1 MDDAF
6 VVGGKSFNDCR
17 LRCETS
23 TCSPSWVLSGR
34 CYDVQN
40 GEDNFFSTD
49 VSAQKHTFRYER
61 QHDAMIEITLLTVS
75 QFFISLDEFRQTIA

>member
-1 MDDAF
+1 MTVDSDVKRVRA
-6 VVGGKSFNDCR
+6 R
-17 LRCETS
+17 RHE
-23 TCSPSWVLSGR
+23 VLSGR

-40 GEDNFFSTD
+40 REDNIFSTD